1 MFKMAQAL
9 RVENLHNDE
18 IVILSKKEYE
28 QMEKEL
34 ARNKAK
40 IRFFQEMQQPLIEM
54 VEGKTKSANE
64 VLQRLRA
71 KRYD

>member
-1 MFKMAQAL
+1 MAQAL